1 MESARG
7 IASVLAHREEEQVG
21 VASGDRKWVELGL
34 AVEKGVGLV
43 AGIGSAAWEETMEW
57 AQAEVAC

>member
-7 IASVLAHREEEQVG
+7 IASVLAHWEEEQVG
-21 VASGDRKWVELGL
+21 VTSGDRKWVELGL

-43 AGIGSAAWEETMEW
+43 AGIGSAAWEETMDW
-57 AQAEVAC
+57 AQAEVAG